1 MITADD
7 YKNPYGTWMVT
18 TEGDCEGRSTRNLG
32 VYVGYIDEIAFA
44 LAEKCYYSLKFEKVC
59 TDVPTPTKVLE
70 KVDITLDINSKTWK
84 LSPHDRVEFFRN
96 MLQNRDV
103 YVSEGSAYASV
114 ILSRANLEKTK
125 REIALAKLTAEEKAL
140 LGLE

>member
-1 MITADD
+1 M
-7 YKNPYGTWMVT
+7 K
-18 TEGDCEGRSTRNLG
+18 G
-32 VYVGYIDEIAFA
+32 VAKA
-44 LAEKCYYSLKFEKVC
+44 
-59 TDVPTPTKVLE
+59 LE
-70 KVDITLDINSKTWK
+70 KVDVTLDINSKTWK

-96 MLQNRDV
+96 MLQGRDV